1 MWHSAEEKILSKI
14 IAFGSAFTTIFII
27 SGSVT
32 DPVNVT
38 KFVALGVTS
47 FAAMGIVFSG
57 SLRFHLR
64 GSLLV
69 WAALAIFLASAIG
82 STIMSDSPLS
92 QNLYGVF
99 GRNNGLITYIF
110 LAILLLATLS
120 LRSKESFT
128 RIVKSLIFAGLINVI
143 YCLWVISFGDFI
155 GWNNPYG
162 NILGTLG
169 NPNFIGSFLGIFLA
183 AYVGYGLETSSPK
196 WFKYSV
202 LIVAPLTTFEIF
214 ESHAIQGRVVG
225 LAGLGVVGF
234 FYVRSKSNQLLTW
247 TYILSGAVGG
257 IFALLGAFQIGPL
270 TSYIYKTSVSLRG
283 QYWLAGWNT
292 GEANPIFGAG
302 MDAFGNWYRRSRDI
316 RALELPGVNTVVDAS
331 HNVPI
336 DMFAFGGWPLF
347 LAYIFLMSLGAW
359 AIIRTSLRV
368 TKFDSVLAVLA
379 ATWIGYQLQSI
390 ISINQIGLAIW
401 GWVLTGAVIAYERAT
416 RENSNS
422 PISEKTSSRPR
433 VHNKGQ
439 DAKPTLYASTFALTG
454 LLIALP
460 PLTADAKWRS
470 AQLARTVEG
479 LQATMKP
486 GYFNPQN
493 ASKYLTNVQTLEQSQ
508 LFELAHTYA
517 VEAVK
522 WNPESFEL
530 WKLLYLV
537 KDATQKEREQ
547 ALNNMKRLDPLNP
560 DVTALE

>member
-1 MWHSAEEKILSKI
+1 VLHIAEEKLMSKI
-14 IAFGSAFTTIFII
+14 VAFGSAFTTIFII

-38 KFVALGVTS
+38 KFVSLGVTS
-47 FAAMGIVFSG
+47 FAAMGVLISS
-57 SLRFHLR
+57 SLRSHFHDFI
-64 GSLLV
+64 LV
-69 WAALAIFLASAIG
+69 WATVASFIAAAICSA
-82 STIMSDSPLS
+82 IMSDSPLS
-92 QNLYGVF
+92 QNFYGAF
-99 GRNNGLITYIF
+99 GRNNGLIAYIF

-120 LRSKESFT
+120 LRSRESFT

-183 AYVGYGLETSSPK
+183 AYVGYCLNPSSPK
-196 WFKYSV
+196 WLKYSV
-202 LIVAPLTTFEIF
+202 FIVVPLTAFEIIK
-214 ESHAIQGRVVG
+214 SHAIQGRVVG
-225 LAGLGVVGF
+225 LVGLGVVGF
-234 FYVRSKSNQLLTW
+234 FYVRSRRNQLITLA
-247 TYILSGAVGG
+247 YILSGAVGG
-257 IFALLGAFQIGPL
+257 IFALLGALQIGPL

-347 LAYIFLMSLGAW
+347 ISYIFLMVLGAS
-359 AIIRTSLRV
+359 AIIRASLR
-368 TKFDSVLAVLA
+368 TKQFDSVLAVLA

-422 PISEKTSSRPR
+422 PKSEKIRSGLK
-433 VHNKGQ
+433 VQNQGH
-439 DAKPTLYASTFALTG
+439 DAKPVLWASAFALIG

-460 PLTADAKWRS
+460 PLTSDATWRS
-470 AQLARTVEG
+470 AQLARTVEA
-479 LQATMKP
+479 LQSTMKP

-537 KDATQKEREQ
+537 KNATQKEREQ
-547 ALNNMKRLDPLNP
+547 ALINLKRLDPLNP